1 MISAT
6 GVSDTFTTPSIYLL
20 TLVIEKWVVKI
31 ILTLIEDKYNEEIK
45 FVLYYQIIFVQLKVL
60 LKCKLFHQCKLIGTF
75 LAWHRWS
82 NEYNYAGSMKWAI
95 SKSFV
100 KTGNTVLYLRIK
112 VTWNLHYFL
121 LV

>member
-1 MISAT
+1 MTNTEKIVHDKCDRGFRYIYYT
-6 GVSDTFTTPSIYLL
+6 QNIFTLI
-20 TLVIEKWVVKI
+20 IEKWVVKI
-31 ILTLIEDKYNEEIK
+31 ILTLTEDKYNEEIK
-45 FVLYYQIIFVQLKVL
+45 FVLHYQIISVQLKVV

-100 KTGNTVLYLRIK
+100 KTGNTGLEK
-112 VTWNLHYFL
+112 
-121 LV
+121 